1 MLTDSEQVLLDVAEK
16 PGRYHQVVSRIR
28 LKITEKLAEEVR
40 LLEEKHPELPRRVE
54 RGRV

>member
-1 MLTDSEQVLLDVAEK
+1 MLTDSEHELLDVAEK

-28 LKITEKLAEEVR
+28 LKITEKLTEDVR
-40 LLEEKHPELPRRVE
+40 LLEKNHPELPRRVE